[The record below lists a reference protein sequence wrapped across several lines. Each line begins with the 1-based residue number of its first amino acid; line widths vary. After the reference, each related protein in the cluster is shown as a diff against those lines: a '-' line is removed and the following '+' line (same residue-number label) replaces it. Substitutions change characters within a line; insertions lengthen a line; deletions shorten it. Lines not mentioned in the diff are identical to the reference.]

1 MLQRLT
7 MIFIAVAILFGDSD
21 NVAVSVGAI
30 LIASVLFVAG
40 KIQEVRHEET
50 KADR

>member
-21 NVAVSVGAI
+21 NVTVSVGAV
-30 LIASVLFVAG
+30 LIASVLFVTG
-40 KIQEVRHEET
+40 KVLEVRHEET
-50 KADR
+50 KTDR

>member
-21 NVAVSVGAI
+21 NVIVPMLAV

-40 KIQEVRHEET
+40 KVQEVRHEET

>member
-21 NVAVSVGAI
+21 NVIVPVGAI
-30 LIASVLFVAG
+30 LIASVLFIAG
-40 KIQEVRHEET
+40 KIQEVRDEKT

>member
-1 MLQRLT
+1 

-21 NVAVSVGAI
+21 NVIVPVGAI

-40 KIQEVRHEET
+40 KIREVRHEET

>member
-21 NVAVSVGAI
+21 NVIVPMMAV

-50 KADR
+50 KTDR

>member
-1 MLQRLT
+1 MLQGLT

-40 KIQEVRHEET
+40 KVLEVRDEKT

>member
-1 MLQRLT
+1 MLQGLT

-21 NVAVSVGAI
+21 NVTVPMMAV
-30 LIASVLFVAG
+30 LIASVLFVTG
-40 KIQEVRHEET
+40 KVLEVRDEET

>member
-1 MLQRLT
+1 MLQGLT

-21 NVAVSVGAI
+21 NVIVPVGAI

-40 KIQEVRHEET
+40 KIQEVRYEET

>member
-1 MLQRLT
+1 MLQGLT

-21 NVAVSVGAI
+21 NVIVPVGAI